1 MNQIK
6 EPNELEQK
14 KLSLVKALEE
24 LQKEIDYR
32 NIDRLWDHREEFR
45 KLINDRDRVINELNN
60 AGFNVY
66 PSGANFIYL
75 YLDSK
80 LTPISWILI

>member
-1 MNQIK
+1 MNQLK

-32 NIDRLWDHREEFR
+32 NIDRLWDDREEFR
-45 KLINDRDRVINELNN
+45 KLINDRDRIINEIESIKKEIEQTTL
-60 AGFNVY
+60 
-66 PSGANFIYL
+66 SI
-75 YLDSK
+75 
-80 LTPISWILI
+80 

>member
-24 LQKEIDYR
+24 VQKEIDYR
-32 NIDRLWDHREEFR
+32 NIDRLWDDREEFR
-45 KLINDRDRVINELNN
+45 KLINDRDRIINEIEQIKKEIEQTTL
-60 AGFNVY
+60 
-66 PSGANFIYL
+66 SI
-75 YLDSK
+75 
-80 LTPISWILI
+80 

>member
-32 NIDRLWDHREEFR
+32 NIDILWDDREEFR
-45 KLINDRDRVINELNN
+45 KLINDRDRIINEIECIKREIEQQTL
-60 AGFNVY
+60 
-66 PSGANFIYL
+66 SI
-75 YLDSK
+75 
-80 LTPISWILI
+80 

>member
-32 NIDRLWDHREEFR
+32 NIDRLWDDREEFR
-45 KLINDRDRVINELNN
+45 KLINDRDRIINEIEQIKKEIEQTTL
-60 AGFNVY
+60 
-66 PSGANFIYL
+66 SI
-75 YLDSK
+75 
-80 LTPISWILI
+80 